1 MRSLEP
7 IDLDRMLNMWA
18 WLQTQEQSMQ
28 SSRLK
33 KLIGVAL
40 LVLVLLVPATAALA
54 VVLPSTRDSI
64 SEADAIAAVTGFYQ
78 LIFAVMAMLLGLVV
92 ALAYLTI
99 RAVSREAAQ
108 QTMLN
113 EMERYFNKDVDFND
127 RITNKI
133 RDELYDMDLVTKLES
148 LSSDLTSKF
157 DSLSSRL
164 ALLEMRSVGAPAN
177 RSGNDDE
184 QSDEPDPGIL
194 QDPTR

>member
-1 MRSLEP
+1 
-7 IDLDRMLNMWA
+7 MWA
-18 WLQTQEQSMQ
+18 WLQRQEQLMQ

-33 KLIGVAL
+33 KLMGGVL

-54 VVLPSTRDSI
+54 VVLPSPHDSI

-78 LIFAVMAMLLGLVV
+78 IIFAVMAMLLGLVV

-127 RITNKI
+127 RINNKI
-133 RDELYDMDLVTKLES
+133 KDEIYEMDLVTKLES
-148 LSSDLTSKF
+148 ISSDFINKY

-164 ALLEMRSVGAPAN
+164 ALLEMRSAGTPAN
-177 RSGNDDE
+177 RSDNDDE
-184 QSDEPDPGIL
+184 QSDEPDSGIL